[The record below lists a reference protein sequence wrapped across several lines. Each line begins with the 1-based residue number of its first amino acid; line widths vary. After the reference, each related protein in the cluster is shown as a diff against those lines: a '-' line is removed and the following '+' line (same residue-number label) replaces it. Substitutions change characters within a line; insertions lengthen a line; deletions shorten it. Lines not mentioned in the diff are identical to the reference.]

1 MERLS
6 WNLDRENMACSNYL
20 LKIITGSSLLLFQ
33 HRIKFK
39 LEWIDS
45 IAYQIRSL
53 KKE

>member
-20 LKIITGSSLLLFQ
+20 LEIITGSSLLLFQ

-39 LEWIDS
+39 LEWIDVQS
-45 IAYQIRSL
+45 PIKFEA
-53 KKE
+53 